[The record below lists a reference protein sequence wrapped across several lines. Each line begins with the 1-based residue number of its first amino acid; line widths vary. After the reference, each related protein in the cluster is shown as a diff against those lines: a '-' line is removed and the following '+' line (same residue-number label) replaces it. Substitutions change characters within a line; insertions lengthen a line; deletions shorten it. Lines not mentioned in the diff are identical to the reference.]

1 MTTALLT
8 AIIKAYARRIREE
21 RRAHPASTEPG
32 MAPGFHQFL
41 IEVLPHLAAA
51 PHDLV
56 PLAEYINPGV
66 GRPDIA
72 MKRPG
77 ELARA
82 FVELKSLDKPTD
94 GRRWTLAH
102 DRRQFGRFCEF
113 PAWAT
118 CNFHEIRLY
127 TRDKDEGYA
136 ALVPP
141 AALDPNQTDAAADK
155 LIEAHDPGPALRLLE
170 RLAQSDPPS
179 AKDAKHLAELLAHS
193 ARLVRGIVRDR
204 LAEMTADGTTGTPLQ
219 QVRQEFRDVLYS
231 HPEAGGYSSGDFDE
245 LFSAAFA
252 QTLAFGL
259 LLVREATGG
268 APVDHHA
275 ADHMPDEHPLMKTAL
290 RVLSLEPVRDEVG
303 AGFEVMLQTV
313 NGFDP
318 AILGIRKDGSDPIL
332 YFYEDFLETFDPAA
346 RERFGVY
353 YTPVEV
359 VRYMVGALDR
369 ALKDRLKTEGIADDQ
384 VHILDP
390 ATGTG
395 TFLLGIADRLRRTVT
410 DTHGPGQAPAA
421 LRGLAT
427 RMYGFELLIGP
438 YAVAHY
444 RLHHTLSRKPDGTT
458 DETLNLPRLGVYLTD
473 TLARPGAAAPLGSL
487 GFVSDGIRD
496 ERALSERVKSQ
507 QEILA
512 IIGNPPYRR
521 LEVGANETLVGR
533 WMDELW
539 DDLKAPVR
547 DAGQGNQLNTFPE
560 LSVAFWRWSMW
571 KMFESENAPKRGVI
585 AFISN
590 RKFLTGWP
598 YAGLR
603 KMMRER
609 FDRIEIIDLRGDAR
623 RGERAGVGADQGVFN
638 IQVGT
643 CITLAIA
650 DGSKADGALAEV
662 IYNDAWMHGRMS
674 RKAKF
679 EWMLEGEA
687 AGALPGMIAVDRGLL
702 DDMRPKPFMNGD
714 LISLAD
720 CFDVRSSG
728 LESKR
733 DHIVY
738 GFSEDDLKRRIDQV
752 VNAPETTR
760 DQDFNST
767 GMNPAHVATAQ
778 GYEPSFVRI
787 GAYRPLDRR
796 YHYNSSAWND
806 RPRPTLAAAWGS
818 TNVALFSLPS
828 GTNAGP
834 AIWAHGGYPDRH
846 AFRGSYGGYAFPL
859 YDRRPGHGPS
869 NLKPELIAALEVAY
883 GSQVTP
889 EAVFDVILCLL
900 SATSYTT
907 RFAEDLEDVFPHI
920 PFPASREVFDAA
932 AKVGAEIRAVEAFA
946 RPPGDAWLQGRAL
959 AATAPKEKLGAI
971 TFADGAIT
979 LCADGSGK
987 VTNIPP
993 EAWDFEVSG
1002 YYVLRRWLAAREGIE
1017 IGDKFIPELRDLVG
1031 RIGELID
1038 LFVSADSL
1046 LVRTLD
1052 DPLSRAAL
1060 GLDAPVAPVE
1070 SATAD
1075 E

>member
-1 MTTALLT
+1 MVTEPQITAL
-8 AIIKAYARRIREE
+8 KAYARRVRDE
-21 RRAHPASTEPG
+21 RRAHPAVTEPG
-32 MAPGFHQFL
+32 LAPAFHQFL
-41 IEVLPHLAAA
+41 VEVLPHLPAA

-56 PLAEYINPGV
+56 PLAEFINAGI

-102 DRRQFGRFCEF
+102 DKRQFGRFCEF

-118 CNFHEIRLY
+118 CNFHDVRLY

-136 ALVPP
+136 ALLPQT
-141 AALDPNQTDAAADK
+141 ALDPNQTDAAADK
-155 LIEAHDPGPALRLLE
+155 LIDAHDPTPALRLLE

-179 AKDAKHLAELLAHS
+179 ARDAEHLAELLAHS
-193 ARLVRGIVRDR
+193 ARLVRGIIRDR

-219 QVRQEFRDVLYS
+219 QVREEFRDVLYS
-231 HPEAGGYSSGDFDE
+231 HPEAGGYSSSDFDE

-268 APVDHHA
+268 DPVDHHA

-303 AGFEVMLQTV
+303 AGFDVMLQTV

-332 YFYEDFLETFDPAA
+332 YFYEHFLETFDPAA

-359 VRYMVGALDR
+359 VRYMVSAMDR
-369 ALKDRLKTEGIADDQ
+369 TLKDRLKTHGIADDQ

-421 LRGLAT
+421 LRGLAG

-458 DETLNLPRLGVYLTD
+458 DKTLKLPRLGVYLTD

-487 GFVSDGIRD
+487 GFVSEGIRD
-496 ERALSERVKSQ
+496 ERALSEHVKSR

-521 LEVGANETLVGR
+521 LEVGENETLVGR

-603 KMMRER
+603 KMMRQR

-623 RGERAGVGADQGVFN
+623 RGERAGVGTDQGVFN

-650 DGSKADGALAEV
+650 DGSKADGDLAKV
-662 IYNDAWMHGRMS
+662 VYNDAWMHDRMS

-679 EWMLEGEA
+679 DWMLEGEA
-687 AGALPGMIAVDRGLL
+687 SGALEGGVAVERGAL
-702 DDMRPKPFMNGD
+702 DDMRPLPFFNGE
-714 LISLAD
+714 LISLREAFVFAKSGMKSGND
-720 CFDVRSSG
+720 DVFVGFDQTR
-728 LESKR
+728 
-733 DHIVY
+733 
-738 GFSEDDLKRRIDQV
+738 LKASVTAFLAGQSNAAYLPDQ
-752 VNAPETTR
+752 ET
-760 DQDFNST
+760 FYS
-767 GMNPAHVATAQ
+767 
-778 GYEPSFVRI
+778 
-787 GAYRPLDRR
+787 YRPFDRR
-796 YHYNSSAWND
+796 WFYND
-806 RPRPTLAAAWGS
+806 PRLLNRRGPEMQRVWGDN
-818 TNVALFSLPS
+818 NVGFYSMTG
-828 GTNAGP
+828 GTGEGP
-834 AIWAHGGYPDRH
+834 AIWCHGFMPDYHGFSGRGGYV
-846 AFRGSYGGYAFPL
+846 FPL
-859 YDRRPGHGPS
+859 HDRRPGHGPS

-883 GSQVTP
+883 GSEVPP

-932 AKVGAEIRAVEAFA
+932 AKVGAEIRAVEAFVRA
-946 RPPGDAWLQGRAL
+946 PGEAWLQGRAL
-959 AATAPKEKLGAI
+959 AATAPTDNLGPI
-971 TFADGAIT
+971 TYEDGAIT
-979 LCADGSGK
+979 LCANGTGK
-987 VTNIPP
+987 ITNIPP
-993 EAWDFEVSG
+993 EVWNFEVSG
-1002 YYVLRRWLAAREGIE
+1002 YFVLRRWLAAREGIE
-1017 IGDKFIPELRDLVG
+1017 IGPNFIPELRDLVG

-1038 LFVSADSL
+1038 LFVSADSV

-1052 DPLSRAAL
+1052 DPLSRQAL

>member
-1 MTTALLT
+1 MTTEAQR
-8 AIIKAYARRIREE
+8 AVIKAYARRIRDE
-21 RRAHPASTEPG
+21 RRAHPAVTEPG
-32 MAPGFHQFL
+32 LAPAFHQFL
-41 IEVLPHLAAA
+41 IDVLPHLPAA

-56 PLAEYINPGV
+56 PLAEFINAGV

-77 ELARA
+77 EMARA

-118 CNFHEIRLY
+118 CNFHEVRLY
-127 TRDKDEGYA
+127 TRDKDEGRA
-136 ALVPP
+136 ALVPQ

-155 LIEAHDPGPALRLLE
+155 LIDAHDPAPALRLLE
-170 RLAQSDPPS
+170 RLAQSDPPQ

-193 ARLVRGIVRDR
+193 ARLVRGIIRDR

-219 QVRQEFRDVLYS
+219 QVREEFRDVLYS
-231 HPEAGGYSSGDFDE
+231 HPEAGGYSAGDFDE

-268 APVDHHA
+268 AAVDHHA

-290 RVLSLEPVRDEVG
+290 RVLSMEPVRDEVG
-303 AGFEVMLQTV
+303 AGFAVMLQTV

-359 VRYMVGALDR
+359 VRYMVAALDR
-369 ALKDRLKTEGIADDQ
+369 ALKDRLNTDGIADDH

-395 TFLLGIADRLRRTVT
+395 TFLLGIADRLRRHVT

-421 LRGLAT
+421 LRGLAS

-487 GFVSDGIRD
+487 GFVSEGIRD

-521 LEVGANETLVGR
+521 LEVGENETLVGR

-571 KMFESENAPKRGVI
+571 KMFESENAPRRGVI

-609 FDRIEIIDLRGDAR
+609 FDRIEIIDLRGDVR

-650 DGSKADGALAEV
+650 DGSKAEGDLAQV
-662 IYNDAWMHGRMS
+662 VYNDAWMHDRMS
-674 RKAKF
+674 RKCKLA
-679 EWMLEGEA
+679 WMLEGEESGILPDGVPVER
-687 AGALPGMIAVDRGLL
+687 GALE
-702 DDMRPKPFMNGD
+702 DMRPLPFLNGD
-714 LISLAD
+714 LLSLAD
-720 CFDVRSSG
+720 AFEYTRGGMQTKRDDFVYDVSKEA
-728 LESKR
+728 LSKR
-733 DHIVY
+733 IATFVGGSDEAAAKAFKNTGENKWSDAKAVP
-738 GFSEDDLKRRIDQV
+738 FSEGLIAK
-752 VNAPETTR
+752 T
-760 DQDFNST
+760 
-767 GMNPAHVATAQ
+767 
-778 GYEPSFVRI
+778 
-787 GAYRPLDRR
+787 AYRPLDIR
-796 YHYNSSAWND
+796 YLYNHRAYGAYLRWD
-806 RPRPTLAAAWGS
+806 MQDLWGGA
-818 TNVALFSLPS
+818 NFALHAMAG
-828 GTNAGP
+828 GTGEGP
-834 AIWAHGGYPDRH
+834 AVWCHGFMPDYHGFSGR
-846 AFRGSYGGYAFPL
+846 GGYAFPL
-859 YDRRPGHGPS
+859 HDRRPGHGPS

-920 PFPASREVFDAA
+920 PFPASRKVFDAA
-932 AKVGAEIRAVEAFA
+932 AKVGADIRAVEAFV
-946 RPPGDAWLQGRAL
+946 RPPADAWLKGRAL
-959 AATAPKEKLGAI
+959 AASAPAGKLGTI
-971 TFADGAIT
+971 TYEDGAIT
-979 LCADGSGK
+979 LCADGSGRITD
-987 VTNIPP
+987 VPQDV
-993 EAWDFEVSG
+993 WDFQVSG

-1017 IGDKFIPELRDLVG
+1017 IGPNFIPELRDLVG

-1060 GLDAPVAPVE
+1060 GLDAPDAPVE